1 MLTCR
6 ILIELEGSDEPA
18 WTYLEYQH
26 AHILD
31 TMRTMHSKS
40 LEKVKRES
48 VIFLCW
54 ILLRIVA
61 TRICA
66 EQPSSSIS
74 HIESLKKQLA
84 TSQYHVHPTNRKP
97 STCSFGIS
105 DEQRLRSRWL
115 GWKLINSSNPNLT
128 TLLGHSLGSG
138 KLPKPA
144 WMASTARSV
153 LHLLNVVIEVLTSS
167 ATNQEF

>member
-1 MLTCR
+1 VSHRIEELRRKWLKCR

-31 TMRTMHSKS
+31 TMRSMHSKS

-48 VIFLCW
+48 
-54 ILLRIVA
+54 LLSPYLMTLRTVA

-66 EQPSSSIS
+66 EQPSSSNS

-84 TSQYHVHPTNRKP
+84 TSQYHLHPTNRKP
-97 STCSFGIS
+97 PSSPSGIPN
-105 DEQRLRSRWL
+105 EQRLRSR
-115 GWKLINSSNPNLT
+115 
-128 TLLGHSLGSG
+128 
-138 KLPKPA
+138 
-144 WMASTARSV
+144 
-153 LHLLNVVIEVLTSS
+153 
-167 ATNQEF
+167 

>member
-1 MLTCR
+1 VLTCR

-31 TMRTMHSKS
+31 TMRSMHSKS
-40 LEKVKRES
+40 LEKVKREF
-48 VIFLCW
+48 VISLHRVM
-54 ILLRIVA
+54 LRIVA

-66 EQPSSSIS
+66 EQPSSSNS

-97 STCSFGIS
+97 TACSFGIS
-105 DEQRLRSRWL
+105 NEQLLLSRLL
-115 GWKLINSSNPNLT
+115 GWKLINSSEPNLNISP
-128 TLLGHSLGSG
+128 GPSLGSG
-138 KLPKPA
+138 RSPKPA

-153 LHLLNVVIEVLTSS
+153 HNLLIGIEE
-167 ATNQEF
+167 ADK